1 MKRVWLLA
9 LVVSAGAAFSTS
21 SADAGDGDDAAD
33 GRRLFTK
40 VAVPPCALCHTLK
53 DASANAEIGPSLD
66 ELKPDA
72 QRVAKAIRMGTGQM
86 PAYTTLS
93 DKDIEALARYVA
105 RYSGAQ

>member
-1 MKRVWLLA
+1 MKRFGLLA
-9 LVVSAGAAFSTS
+9 LAVAAAAVSYTSHAG
-21 SADAGDGDDAAD
+21 AGDGDEAME

-53 DASANAEIGPSLD
+53 DAGANAEIGPSLD

-105 RYSGAQ
+105 RYSGTR

>member
-1 MKRVWLLA
+1 MKRVWPALVFAASPALLA
-9 LVVSAGAAFSTS
+9 AYAVAA
-21 SADAGDGDDAAD
+21 DGDDAAE

-53 DASANAEIGPSLD
+53 DAGANAEIGPSLD

-105 RYSGAQ
+105 RHSGTQ

>member
-1 MKRVWLLA
+1 MQRITLA
-9 LVVSAGAAFSTS
+9 LVIAVGSASLAAYAGA
-21 SADAGDGDDAAD
+21 GDDDAAE

-40 VAVPPCALCHTLK
+40 IAVPPCALCHTLK
-53 DASANAEIGPSLD
+53 DAAAHGEIGPSLD

-105 RYSGAQ
+105 RHSGTK

>member
-1 MKRVWLLA
+1 MTRVWLA
-9 LVVSAGAAFSTS
+9 LVFAAGPALFAACAAA
-21 SADAGDGDDAAD
+21 ADSDDAAE

-105 RYSGAQ
+105 RYSGTQ